1 MKPNDADLGRSATL
15 PVQSKGNAFRYLY
28 RKEVDRGAFDFD
40 LPIYQER
47 NMSTPQSSTQSS
59 TPAAPAQPGGLRA
72 GTLGFSE
79 VIGQSIANLSPTFT
93 PSINVTAIAALAGA
107 GT

>member
-1 MKPNDADLGRSATL
+1 MNLLTGWSTTAEARFISRFLTVEKLNP
-15 PVQSKGNAFRYLY
+15 
-28 RKEVDRGAFDFD
+28 FDFD
-40 LPIYQER
+40 SPIYQEP
-47 NMSTPQSSTQSS
+47 NMSTPQNSTQ
-59 TPAAPAQPGGLRA
+59 AAPASSGGLRA
-72 GTLGFSE
+72 GTLGFPE